1 MLAVFAVLVTLFA
14 SDLPDMW
21 MRQHCEVPQLCKFR
35 LARVQAVVIAL
46 VTGLASLR

>member
-1 MLAVFAVLVTLFA
+1 MLANFAALVTPIA
-14 SDLPDMW
+14 SDMPGMW
-21 MRQHCEVPQLCKFR
+21 VRRHCEVPQLCKFR